1 MTEPLNQNNP
11 NMQSNDS
18 ASSLANMERA
28 RQQFIADVL
37 TPKPKHIY
45 RLDDYKTIRGDLF
58 GNVKD
63 AVSRRFP
70 LYNDKYS
77 LSIED
82 ADYDDPDDFDVDE
95 QKRALL
101 SGKSMTRRL
110 RGRWVLRDANGKV
123 VSQTRRMTLMHVPF
137 MTDRGTFIRNGSE
150 YAFTNIMRLEPGVY
164 TKRKNDEI
172 SAQFN
177 IKQGTGP
184 GFNMSLNP
192 TTGIFQIK
200 RGTANAPAYTV
211 FHDLGVTDEQ
221 MQKAWGDEL
230 FQKNRQAGI
239 SDKAKAAA
247 SRIYNM

>member
-1 MTEPLNQNNP
+1 MTEQLNQNNP
-11 NMQSNDS
+11 NTQSNDS

-77 LSIED
+77 MGLED
-82 ADYDDPDDFDVDE
+82 VDYDDPDDFDVDE

-211 FHDLGVTDEQ
+211 FRDLGVTDEQ
-221 MQKAWGDEL
+221 MRKAWGDEL
-230 FQKNRQAGI
+230 FEKNKQAG
-239 SDKAKAAA
+239 SGDKAVTAAQ
-247 SRIYNM
+247 RIYNM

>member
-1 MTEPLNQNNP
+1 MTEQLNQNNQ
-11 NMQSNDS
+11 NTQANDS
-18 ASSLANMERA
+18 AASLANMERA

-77 LSIED
+77 MGLED
-82 ADYDDPDDFDVDE
+82 VDYDDPEDFDVDE

-211 FHDLGVTDEQ
+211 FRDLGVTDEQ

-230 FQKNRQAGI
+230 FQKNKQAGI
-239 SDKAKAAA
+239 SDKARSAA

>member
-1 MTEPLNQNNP
+1 MTQPLNPDNPNTQNNDQP
-11 NMQSNDS
+11 
-18 ASSLANMERA
+18 ASLANMERA

-63 AVSRRFP
+63 AVMRRFP

-77 LSIED
+77 LAVED
-82 ADYDDPDDFDVDE
+82 VDYDDPDDFDVDE

-110 RGRWVLRDANGKV
+110 RGKWVLRDVNGKV
-123 VSQTRRMTLMHVPF
+123 VSQTRRMTLMRVPF

-192 TTGIFQIK
+192 TTGIFQVK

-211 FHDLGVTDEQ
+211 FHDLGVTDDQ
-221 MQKAWGDEL
+221 MLEAWGNEL
-230 FQKNRQAGI
+230 FEKNKQAGS
-239 SDKAKAAA
+239 SDKAITAAQ
-247 SRIYNM
+247 RIYNM